1 MRFTR
6 KLAGPLLA
14 VLMAAGATAA
24 TAMPASAATVAPY
37 FRIGVAPQGSS
48 FLRCLQGNLGGPLGS
63 AVTQQ
68 PCNPDLTDASQLWL
82 PLALGG
88 DIYKFENV
96 GTGRCL
102 EARNGAVNGGAV
114 DLWPC
119 ESGES
124 NERWYW
130 PPSATPGGSPGRSR
144 SRHESPAVPG
154 SASTSRGRRS
164 RPGFSCRPGAATARL
179 PSNSGS
185 SSSSRPAGRTRGQRW
200 RPVSPR

>member
-6 KLAGPLLA
+6 KLAGSLLA
-14 VLMAAGATAA
+14 ALMAVGATAA
-24 TAMPASAATVAPY
+24 TVMPASAATVAPY

-48 FLRCLQGNLGGPLGS
+48 FLRCLQGDLGGPLGS
-63 AVTQQ
+63 TVTQQ

-130 PPSATPGGSPGRSR
+130 PPSATPGGSPFPGPKPIQTRVSG
-144 SRHESPAVPG
+144 STGSCLDVPG
-154 SASTSRGRRS
+154 AQIT
-164 RPGFSCRPGAATARL
+164 PGLQLQT
-179 PSNSGS
+179 
-185 SSSSRPAGRTRGQRW
+185 W
-200 RPVSPR
+200 RCNGTLAQQFWVVQ

>member
-1 MRFTR
+1 MHFMR
-6 KLAGPLLA
+6 KLTGPLLA
-14 VLMAAGATAA
+14 ALMATGATAA
-24 TAMPASAATVAPY
+24 TAMPAGAATVAPY

-130 PPSATPGGSPGRSR
+130 PPSATPGGSPFPGPKPIQTRVSG
-144 SRHESPAVPG
+144 STGFCLDVPG
-154 SASTSRGRRS
+154 AQIT
-164 RPGFSCRPGAATARL
+164 PGLQLQT
-179 PSNSGS
+179 
-185 SSSSRPAGRTRGQRW
+185 W
-200 RPVSPR
+200 RCNGTLAQQFWVVQ